1 MIIAYNN
8 RLVSKV
14 LKNLII
20 GGISSYLRYTPYTYS
35 II

>member
-1 MIIAYNN
+1 MTYNN
-8 RLVSKV
+8 YLVSKV

-20 GGISSYLRYTPYTYS
+20 RGISSYLRYTPYTYS